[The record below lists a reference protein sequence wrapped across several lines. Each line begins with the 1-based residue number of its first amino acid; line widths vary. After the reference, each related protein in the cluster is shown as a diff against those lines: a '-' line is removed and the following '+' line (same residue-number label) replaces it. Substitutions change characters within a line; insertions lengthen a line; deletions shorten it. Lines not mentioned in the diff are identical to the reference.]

1 MKTNVLF
8 VKKVRRS
15 KMNSKKE
22 LYNRRKIRNRWALKS
37 LSKTKKPRLSVFR
50 SNQHIYAQIIDDE
63 KGVTL
68 ASASSIDQ
76 KLRAQIQKGWNI
88 ASAEAVGKELAERA
102 QKAGIKTVMF
112 DRGPY
117 LYHGRVKALAMGAR
131 SGGLDF

>member
-1 MKTNVLF
+1 
-8 VKKVRRS
+8 
-15 KMNSKKE
+15 MNSKKE
-22 LYNRRKIRNRWALKS
+22 LYSRRKQRNRWALKS
-37 LSKTKKPRLSVFR
+37 LAKAKSPRLSVFR

-76 KLRAQIQKGWNI
+76 QLKAQIQKGWNI
-88 ASAEAVGKELAERA
+88 ASAEAVGKALAERA
-102 QKAGIKTVMF
+102 QKVGIKTVVF

>member
-1 MKTNVLF
+1 
-8 VKKVRRS
+8 
-15 KMNSKKE
+15 MNSKKE

-37 LSKTKKPRLSVFR
+37 VSKTKKPRLSVFR

>member
-1 MKTNVLF
+1 
-8 VKKVRRS
+8 
-15 KMNSKKE
+15 MNSKKE
-22 LYNRRKIRNRWALKS
+22 LYNRRQARNRWSLKS
-37 LSKTKKPRLSVFR
+37 LSKKKKPRLSVFR

-63 KGVTL
+63 RGITL

-88 ASAEAVGKELAERA
+88 ASAEAVGKALAERA
-102 QKAGIKTVMF
+102 QQAGIKTVMF

>member
-1 MKTNVLF
+1 
-8 VKKVRRS
+8 
-15 KMNSKKE
+15 MNSKKE
-22 LYNRRKIRNRWALKS
+22 LYNRRKTRNRWAVKAM
-37 LSKTKKPRLSVFR
+37 SKTAKPRLSVFR

-68 ASASSIDQ
+68 AAASSIDQ

-88 ASAEAVGKELAERA
+88 ASAEAVGKALAERA
-102 QKAGIKTVMF
+102 QKAGIKTVVF

>member
-1 MKTNVLF
+1 
-8 VKKVRRS
+8 
-15 KMNSKKE
+15 MNSKKE
-22 LYNRRKIRNRWALKS
+22 LSNRRQYRNRWAIKS

-68 ASASSIDQ
+68 ASASSLDQ
-76 KLRAQIQKGWNI
+76 KLKAQIQKGWNI
-88 ASAEAVGKELAERA
+88 ASAEAVGIALAERA
-102 QKAGIKTVMF
+102 QKAGIKAVVF

-117 LYHGRVKALAMGAR
+117 IYHGRVKALAMGAR